1 MFDFIAARHF
11 EKTFHRLFKISQGIV
26 DRRALA
32 GDIQLGTKRD
42 EPLVFVVDHGAEG
55 HVLHEKSLTQ
65 EPRDTTVI

>member
-1 MFDFIAARHF
+1 
-11 EKTFHRLFKISQGIV
+11 
-26 DRRALA
+26 LA